1 MFERQE
7 IRGSKEIFVVT
18 GVYIL
23 FVFWCVFFYFVFY
36 FCLFAYS
43 GFFWGAAAG
52 ARGGYGGIERWA
64 ELGCMMNSQR
74 LNKEAKFKN
83 KTIKV
88 KNVKQKKKN
97 LQSNYYYTLI
107 WIIFSL
113 RCTFLCGFTLSTIC
127 IFWTICLVLFSALR
141 SHLAKI

>member
-36 FCLFAYS
+36 FCLLAYS

-88 KNVKQKKKN
+88 KNVKQKKKRIY
-97 LQSNYYYTLI
+97 SPI
-107 WIIFSL
+107 
-113 RCTFLCGFTLSTIC
+113 TI
-127 IFWTICLVLFSALR
+127 
-141 SHLAKI
+141 SHLFE